1 MKKIRVMIVEDSAV
15 ISALLEYTIG
25 SDPRLEVCATAA
37 SAEKALRI
45 LEDSSPD
52 VIAMD
57 IRLPGMNGLEATRRI
72 MSTKPIP
79 IVVVASSIESG
90 AWSAI
95 PMEALRAGALSVL
108 EKPVGTTHA
117 DYEAVAKRLCT
128 QLVIMSQVHLIRRRA
143 IGEANSWDGRNPGS
157 GEGRPGRFKMLGI
170 ASSTGGPA
178 ALVQLLQALGPA
190 FPLPILLVQHMTAT
204 FLQGFASWLDT
215 VCPYSVT
222 IVDSFCR
229 PVPGALYMAP
239 AEQHLRLDT
248 GRLLTDAGT
257 PVSFQRP
264 SGTVLFQSMAQSLGA
279 DALGVLLTGM
289 GDDGASG
296 LQSIRRSGGY
306 TIAEDETTAVVYGM
320 PGAAVRIGAVCE
332 SLPLPKIAPR
342 ILELVSSK
350 SLAHGKSQV

>member
-15 ISALLEYTIG
+15 VSALLEYTIG
-25 SDPRLEVCATAA
+25 CDPRLEVWATAA
-37 SAEKALRI
+37 SAEDALRI
-45 LEDSSPD
+45 LERSSPD

-117 DYEAVAKRLCT
+117 DYEMVAKRLCT
-128 QLVIMSQVHLIRRRA
+128 QLVIMSQVHLIRQRA
-143 IGEANSWDGRNPGS
+143 TREAYSSDRNPGIS
-157 GEGRPGRFKMLGI
+157 NGRPGVFKMLGI
-170 ASSTGGPA
+170 ACSTGGPA

-190 FPLPILLVQHMTAT
+190 FPLPILLVQHMTAS
-204 FLQGFASWLDT
+204 FLEGFASWLDT
-215 VCPYSVT
+215 VCPFPV
-222 IVDSFCR
+222 IVVDGACR
-229 PVPGALYMAP
+229 PIAGTLYLAP
-239 AEQHLRLDT
+239 AEQHLRLDA
-248 GRLLTDAGT
+248 GRLLRDTGD

-264 SGTVLFQSMAQSLGA
+264 SGTVLFQSMAQDLGA

-306 TIAEDETTAVVYGM
+306 TIAEDESTTVVYGM
-320 PGAAVRIGAVCE
+320 PGAAVRLGAVCE

-342 ILELVSSK
+342 ILDLVSSR
-350 SLAHGKSQV
+350 SLVHERTQE